1 VDRSGLI
8 LTIIG
13 ILCIGVYSAE
23 PTTGD
28 NLAVTFA
35 TVSEGKDILTARDDF
50 VERLSPF
57 DRAARMKT
65 DQDVSE
71 KQFLEFIGQNVLA
84 WTGPEK
90 KKVTAALE
98 DIKPELESMSLPL
111 PKRIYMV
118 KTSGKEEGGAAY
130 TRANAIVLPKRQIG
144 GRKKAI
150 QKLICHELFHIL
162 SRANPELKERLYRV
176 IGFEKCN
183 EIEFPAKLKS
193 RKITNP
199 DAPKNDHCIRLQ
211 VDGKSV
217 WAIPI
222 LFSKTEKY
230 DPGRGGEFFRYLV
243 FRLLL
248 VERSSDPAA
257 VKPVYDGPEP
267 KLVDMSRISGFF
279 EQVGKNTGY
288 IIHPEEILADNFA
301 LLVLEER
308 NMPSPEIIRKVK
320 EVLKES
326 KPAEPGDSANADK
339 PIPRDNQPE
348 MSIAYEES
356 PPMK

>member
-1 VDRSGLI
+1 MDRSGLI

-13 ILCIGVYSAE
+13 ILCIGAYSTE

-28 NLAVTFA
+28 DLAVIFA

-50 VERLSPF
+50 IERLSPF
-57 DRAARMKT
+57 DRSARMKT

-71 KQFLEFIGQNVLA
+71 KQFLEFAGQNVLA
-84 WTGPEK
+84 WTEPEK
-90 KKVTAALE
+90 KKVSATLE
-98 DIKPELESMSLPL
+98 GIKPGLEALSLPF
-111 PKRIYMV
+111 PKKIYMV

-144 GRKKAI
+144 GRGKAI

-162 SRANPELKERLYRV
+162 SRANPELKERLYRA
-176 IGFEKCN
+176 IGFEKCD

-222 LFSKTEKY
+222 LYSKTGKY
-230 DPGRGGEFFRYLV
+230 DPGRGGEFFRYLE

-248 VERSSDPAA
+248 VERSSDSTA
-257 VKPVYDGPEP
+257 VKPVYHGPEP
-267 KLVDMSRISGFF
+267 RLVDMRRVSGFF

-288 IIHPEEILADNFA
+288 IIHPEEILAENFA

-308 NMPSPEIIRKVK
+308 NMPSPEIFRKIK
-320 EVLKES
+320 EVLKET
-326 KPAEPGDSANADK
+326 KPAKPGASANADE
-339 PIPRDNQPE
+339 PTPE
-348 MSIAYEES
+348 IISS
-356 PPMK
+356 R

>member
-1 VDRSGLI
+1 MNRSGLI
-8 LTIIG
+8 LTIICV
-13 ILCIGVYSAE
+13 LCVESYSVS
-23 PTTGD
+23 PTAGD
-28 NLAVTFA
+28 KLAITFA

-50 VERLSPF
+50 IERLSPF

-71 KQFLEFIGQNVLA
+71 KQFLEFLGQNVLA
-84 WTGPEK
+84 WTEPEK
-90 KKVTAALE
+90 KKVAAAFE
-98 DIKPELESMSLPL
+98 GIKPKLESMSLPF
-111 PKRIYMV
+111 PKKIYIV
-118 KTSGKEEGGAAY
+118 KTSGNEEGRAAY
-130 TRANAIVLPKRQIG
+130 TRANAIVLPRKEIA
-144 GRKKAI
+144 GRERAI
-150 QKLICHELFHIL
+150 RKLICHELFHVL
-162 SRANPELKERLYRV
+162 SRANPELKERLYQV
-176 IGFEKCN
+176 IGFEKCG

-211 VDGKSV
+211 VDGKAV

-222 LFSKTEKY
+222 LYSKTEKY

-248 VERSSDPAA
+248 VERSGDPTA

-267 KLVDMSRISGFF
+267 RLVDMNKVSGFF

-288 IIHPEEILADNFA
+288 IIHPEEILAENFA

-308 NMPSPEIIRKVK
+308 NMPSPEILSKIK
-320 EVLKES
+320 EVLKEA
-326 KPAEPGDSANADK
+326 KAAEPGV
-339 PIPRDNQPE
+339 
-348 MSIAYEES
+348 
-356 PPMK
+356 